1 MFQMATAL
9 SAEAA
14 GIAGLDR
21 IAQVKLPVTD
31 LARSVAW
38 YRELFDLRLWTEIVE
53 DGVLRGAALLDPL
66 GRFNIALRDRS
77 VCASQPNLDGFDVVA
92 FLPKSRSLLDELVER
107 CERLGVAHNGI
118 CATPAGD
125 RLDIPDP
132 DGTVL
137 RFYHFT
143 APTEGF
149 IGVEFRD
156 GEVVGTYQTP
166 RLP

>member
-1 MFQMATAL
+1 MTTTT
-9 SAEAA
+9 A
-14 GIAGLDR
+14 GIIGLDR
-21 IAQVKLPVTD
+21 IAQIKLPVTD

-38 YRELFDLRLWTEIVE
+38 YRELFDLRLWVEIVE
-53 DGVLRGAALLDPL
+53 DDVVRGAGLMDPL

-77 VCASQPNLDGFDVVA
+77 VCASRPNLHGYDVVA
-92 FLPKSRSLLDELVER
+92 FLPTSRSVLEDMIARCDRLD
-107 CERLGVAHNGI
+107 VAHNGI
-118 CATPAGD
+118 EETPAGP

-149 IGVEFRD
+149 TGVEMRD
-156 GEVVGTYQTP
+156 GEYVGEYHTP
-166 RLP
+166 RLSTPTPV